1 MRILLSVST
10 ILFAAAVADA
20 DGPKKLLL
28 LHQKPDGHPPTTH
41 EYLAGQKILQKLL
54 AEFKG
59 LETTLVAADE
69 PWTDGPEL
77 LAKADG
83 VVVFVSEGA
92 KWLSADAKRL
102 AAFQALAK
110 RGGGLS
116 VLHWGMGTKDE
127 KNIAAFVDL
136 FGGCHGG
143 PERKYKVLKT
153 AATFPNPKHAIALGL
168 KPFEA
173 RDEFYYRLHF
183 AKNVEPMLRVDID
196 GQPETVAWAW
206 RRPEGGRSFGF
217 SGFHF
222 HENWN
227 VDEYRRLAT
236 RGVAWSMEGP
246 GPRAD

>member
-1 MRILLSVST
+1 MRILFSLSI
-10 ILFAAAVADA
+10 ILLGVASADA
-20 DGPKKLLL
+20 DPKKLIL

-41 EYLAGQKILQKLL
+41 EYVAGQKILQKLL
-54 AEFKG
+54 GEVKG
-59 LETTLVAADE
+59 LETTLVAADA
-69 PWTDGPEL
+69 PWTEGPEL

-83 VVVFVSEGA
+83 VVAFVSEGA

-127 KNIAAFVDL
+127 KNIDAFVDL

-143 PERKYKVLKT
+143 ANRKFKVLKT
-153 AATFPNPKHAIALGL
+153 AATLPNPKHPIALGL

-183 AKNVEPMLRVDID
+183 AKGAEPMLNVDID
-196 GQPETVAWAW
+196 GQSETVAWAW
-206 RRPEGGRSFGF
+206 QRPDGGRSFGF

-227 VDEYRRLAT
+227 VDEYRRLT
-236 RGVAWSMEGP
+236 VQGVVWSMRLENG
-246 GPRAD
+246 R